1 MKPEEIEERALML
14 CAQLDGC
21 NLYDIHLIIGAAL
34 LAVLYRTQME
44 LKTAKD
50 FGKALSHAYAMA
62 IEQIYSART
71 DEE

>member
-1 MKPEEIEERALML
+1 MKPEEIEKRALKL
-14 CAQLDGC
+14 SEHLDGC
-21 NLYDIHLIIGAAL
+21 NLFDIHLIIGAAL
-34 LAVLYRTQME
+34 LSVLYRTQME

-62 IEQIYSART
+62 IEQIYSTRT